1 MIEATLINS
10 SIPSESN
17 PSDDIPVLPKKR
29 GRKPKN
35 RDLQDKPLFIKTI
48 ENADS
53 LERVASTPKKSFF
66 LTKIENTIL
75 HFPIKADIS
84 KFVETVTQ
92 QTKKT
97 FTASSLDITGPTP
110 YDPNVY
116 VNMHA
121 DFENAS
127 HSFAF
132 VASEPKKNLN
142 LNAINKGVKIVPLLS
157 CFVDCNEQKT
167 LPLTTDICCYWCT
180 EKFENQPIALPEKK
194 IGDTFFV
201 KFCFCSFNCMS
212 SYNFSIN
219 DEKVWERYALINLMY
234 KKLYNLTQNI
244 KIDLAPP
251 RESLIKFGGKYT
263 IEQFRNLCTEKSIK
277 VMSFPII
284 SIQTYLEEINTQN
297 NTDNLSN
304 SQGPTQS
311 EVKNYLEKVND
322 QYKLSRNKAS
332 VSKNTLEFCMGLKK
346 V

>member
-1 MIEATLINS
+1 MIEATIINS
-10 SIPSESN
+10 SIAAEPTI
-17 PSDDIPVLPKKR
+17 SDEQPVLPKKR
-29 GRKPKN
+29 GRKPKHREN
-35 RDLQDKPLFIKTI
+35 VDKPLFVKTI
-48 ENADS
+48 ENGESAD
-53 LERVASTPKKSFF
+53 RTTVTPKKMFF

-92 QTKKT
+92 QKKT
-97 FTASSLDITGPTP
+97 FPNSSLDISGPTP

-132 VASEPKKNLN
+132 VGSEPIKNLN
-142 LNAINKGVKIVPLLS
+142 LNTINKGIKIIPLLS
-157 CFVDCNEQKT
+157 GFVDCNASKT
-167 LPLTTDICCYWCT
+167 LPVTTDVCCYWCT
-180 EKFENQPIALPEKK
+180 EQFDNQPVALPEKK
-194 IGDTFFV
+194 VGDTFFV

-219 DEKVWERYALINLMY
+219 DEKIWERYALINLMY
-234 KKLYNLTQNI
+234 KKLYNLTHNI

-251 RESLIKFGGKYT
+251 RESLAKFGGKYS
-263 IEQFRNLCTEKSIK
+263 IEEFRNVCKEKSIK

-284 SIQTYLEEINTQN
+284 SIQTYLEEVNTQN

-304 SQGPTQS
+304 SQGPTQN